1 MASCTLH
8 AALAGAYSPR
18 AMIFGFLLL
27 ASHGSAFAGEEAGI
41 IKLGTTYWMA
51 KECRI
56 TIRPDVER
64 WLEELG
70 TKSATADQVHEL
82 RPRVEE
88 AVKAAFAA
96 DGKII
101 TCIAL
106 RASLYRDGWL

>member
-1 MASCTLH
+1 MVTPI
-8 AALAGAYSPR
+8 GRIRSPMT
-18 AMIFGFLLL
+18 MISVFLLL
-27 ASHGSAFAGEEAGI
+27 FSHSGAFADEEAGV
-41 IKLGTTYWMA
+41 IKLGTTYWMS

-70 TKSATADQVHEL
+70 TKSATADQVQQL

-88 AVKAAFAA
+88 AVKAAFAS
-96 DGKII
+96 DGKIL

-106 RASLYRDGWL
+106 RAALYRDGWL